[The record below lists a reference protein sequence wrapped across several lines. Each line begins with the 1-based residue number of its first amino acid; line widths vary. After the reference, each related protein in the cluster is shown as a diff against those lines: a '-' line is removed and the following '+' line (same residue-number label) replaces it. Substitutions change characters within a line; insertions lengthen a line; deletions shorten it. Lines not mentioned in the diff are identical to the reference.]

1 MQRSLFQHGPED
13 QPSQE
18 MNWRRRWRSTSSIV
32 AVAAL
37 CAGTT
42 VALITPTAVA
52 GASSRNKPKLSSP
65 SILQSGKLQFCST
78 IDTPPVEYYTS
89 SHVPTGTD
97 VALGTAI
104 AHQLGLKAVWLDV
117 TFSGI
122 IPALQAG
129 HCDLIMS
136 DLYIKPTRL
145 KVVNF
150 VPYMYASE
158 SVVVK
163 KGNPRHITG
172 MNMSLCGRTVAA
184 NFSTTA
190 VEDTQA
196 QSAACV
202 KAGKKQIT
210 VTQLKT
216 PIEAL
221 QELSLGRATAF
232 ATTTENGAYYMA
244 QRKNLYQFAGKAYG
258 KILAGIAVN
267 KGDSKLESAVT
278 SALKALFHNHTY
290 GKIFKRFGLAQE
302 ELSKPMKD
310 QS

>member
-1 MQRSLFQHGPED
+1 MQRIRSWIVPGA
-13 QPSQE
+13 QPRAAGGGGRD
-18 MNWRRRWRSTSSIV
+18 RRRG
-32 AVAAL
+32 AHAAL
-37 CAGTT
+37 G
-42 VALITPTAVA
+42 ALCLATASAIVLPAMTA
-52 GASSRNKPKLSSP
+52 GASSGPKLKPP
-65 SILQSGKLQFCST
+65 SIIQAGKLQFCST
-78 IDTPPVEYYTS
+78 IATPPVEYYTS
-89 SHVPTGTD
+89 GHKPTGTD
-97 VALGTAI
+97 VELGSAI
-104 AHQLGLKAVWLDV
+104 AHQLGLKPVWLNV

-150 VPYMYASE
+150 IPYMYASE

-163 KGNPRHITG
+163 KGNPSHITG
-172 MNMSLCGRTVAA
+172 MNMSLCGHGVAA

-190 VEDTQA
+190 VADAQA

-202 KAGKKQIT
+202 KAGKKAIT
-210 VTQLKT
+210 ITQFKT

-221 QELSLGRATAF
+221 QQLSLGRATAF
-232 ATTTENGAYYMA
+232 ATTTEDGAYYMA
-244 QRKNLYQFAGKAYG
+244 QRKGTYQFAGRAYG

-267 KGDSKLESAVT
+267 KGASGLESAV
-278 SALKALFHNHTY
+278 AKAFKTLFHNHTY
-290 GKIFKRFGLAQE
+290 HRIFKRFGLAQE
-302 ELSKPMKD
+302 ELAKPMKT